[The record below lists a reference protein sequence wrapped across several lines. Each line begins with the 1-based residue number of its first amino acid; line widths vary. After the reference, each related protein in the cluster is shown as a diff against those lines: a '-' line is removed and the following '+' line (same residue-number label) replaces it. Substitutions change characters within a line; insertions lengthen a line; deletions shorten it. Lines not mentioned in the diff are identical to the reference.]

1 VRHTFS
7 HPALLASLLL
17 TFAVPAA
24 ALDESTVRGSVAPP
38 PRTRHEPRVQVA
50 LLLDNSGSMQGLLN
64 QARTQLWKVV
74 NTFAT
79 AKQNGKPV
87 KLELALYEYGNGVRR
102 LAPLTSDLDAISSQL
117 FGLQIAGGD
126 EYCGAVI
133 QTAAT
138 ELEWSNHPEDLKL
151 IYIAG
156 NEPFTQGPITPA
168 HATELARGRG
178 ITVNTIHCG
187 GDEPTWREGARLG
200 GGSYLT
206 INQDAAVADVT
217 TPMDAELARLG
228 QLLNGTYVAYGASGG
243 AKMERQRSL
252 DGAASAAAPA
262 AAAERAVAKASRNYN
277 NAEWDLVDAAKE
289 GRASVAQMRD
299 EELPS
304 QMRGM
309 NAEQRRAY
317 VEKQAQERSQLQKKI
332 AELQQQRD
340 AYLAAERKKASSG
353 PVTLDTALERSIR
366 EHGTKKGMQ
375 F

>member
-17 TFAVPAA
+17 SLAHPAA
-24 ALDESTVRGSVAPP
+24 ALDEQRAIASPP
-38 PRTRHEPRVQVA
+38 HVQRQPKVQVA

-79 AKQNGKPV
+79 AKQHGRPV
-87 KLELALYEYGNGVRR
+87 QLELALYEYGNGVRR
-102 LAPLTSDLDAISSQL
+102 LSPLTTDLDAISSQL

-133 QTAAT
+133 HAAAT
-138 ELEWSNHPEDLKL
+138 ELEWSPHPGDLKL

-156 NEPFTQGPITPA
+156 NEPFTQGSITPA
-168 HATELARGRG
+168 LAAEVARGRG
-178 ITVNTIHCG
+178 ITVNTVHCG

-206 INQDAAVADVT
+206 INQDAAVANVT

-228 QLLNGTYVAYGASGG
+228 AQLNQTYVAYGATGG
-243 AKMERQRSL
+243 AKRARQESM
-252 DGAASAAAPA
+252 DTAAYAAAPA
-262 AAAERAVAKASRNYN
+262 AAAERAVAKASRAYN

-289 GRASVAQMRD
+289 GRANVVQMRD

-304 QMRGM
+304 EMRGLG
-309 NAEQRRAY
+309 ADQRKAY
-317 VEKQAQERSQLQKKI
+317 VEKQAQERAQLQKKI
-332 AELQQQRD
+332 ADLQQQRE
-340 AYLAAERKKASSG
+340 AYLAAERKKGSAG
-353 PVTLDTALERSIR
+353 PATLDTALERSIR
-366 EHGTKKGMQ
+366 EHGAKKGMQ

>member
-1 VRHTFS
+1 MPRTFS
-7 HPALLASLLL
+7 HPAALTALLLAFSL
-17 TFAVPAA
+17 PAA
-24 ALDESTVRGSVAPP
+24 ARDESRAIASPESVVHQPK
-38 PRTRHEPRVQVA
+38 VQVA

-79 AKQNGKPV
+79 ARQHGRPV
-87 KLELALYEYGNGVRR
+87 RLELALYEYGNGVRR
-102 LAPLTSDLDAISSQL
+102 LSPLTTDLDAISAQL

-133 QTAAT
+133 QSAAT
-138 ELEWSNHPEDLKL
+138 ELEWSNHPDDLKL

-156 NEPFTQGPITPA
+156 NEPFTQGPVTPA
-168 HATELARGRG
+168 LAAEVARGRG

-206 INQDAAVADVT
+206 INQDAAVAQVT

-228 QLLNGTYVAYGASGG
+228 QLLNGTYVAYGAVGG

-252 DGAASAAAPA
+252 DSAAYAAAPA
-262 AAAERAVAKASRNYN
+262 AAAERTVAKASRNYN

-289 GRASVAQMRD
+289 GKAAVGQMRD

-304 QMRGM
+304 EMRGM
-309 NAEQRRAY
+309 SAQQRTAYIEKQSKERAELQRR
-317 VEKQAQERSQLQKKI
+317 I

-340 AYLAAERKKASSG
+340 AYLAAERKKAAAG
-353 PVTLDTALERSIR
+353 PATLDTALERSIR
-366 EHGTKKGMQ
+366 EHGAKKGME